1 MMPIAGLIVVLLVAC
16 AHQGTTYPGPP
27 ELVLGF
33 GESQLVPL
41 ADGDLVPIAMGP
53 QGGTI
58 VWGAAS
64 VRYLDPEQLELTFTI
79 TPPRGARS
87 LRRVL
92 AALDDADGGFAVSA
106 TFGHPVFLPDEDEF
120 RGLPCAWRLEARDR
134 DGRSA
139 VDEKTI
145 VPTRYAQP

>member
-1 MMPIAGLIVVLLVAC
+1 
-16 AHQGTTYPGPP
+16 
-27 ELVLGF
+27 
-33 GESQLVPL
+33 
-41 ADGDLVPIAMGP
+41 MGP

-64 VRYLDPEQLELTFTI
+64 VRYLDPDQLELTFTI
-79 TPPRGARS
+79 TPPRGAPS
-87 LRRVL
+87 VRRVI
-92 AALDDADGGFAVSA
+92 AALEDADGGSAVST

-139 VDEKTI
+139 IDEKTI
-145 VPTRYAQP
+145 VPTR

>member
-1 MMPIAGLIVVLLVAC
+1 MLRIAGLIVVSLMAC
-16 AHQGTTYPGPP
+16 TDPGASYPGPP
-27 ELVLGF
+27 ELMLGF

-41 ADGDLVPIAMGP
+41 ADGDPVPIAMGP

-79 TPPRGARS
+79 TPPHGAPS
-87 LRRVL
+87 VRRAL
-92 AALDDADGGFAVSA
+92 AALEDADGGFAASTIV
-106 TFGHPVFLPDEDEF
+106 GHPVFLPDEDEF